1 MFNKIDFCQVCRHYD
16 IVGNKSSIALGR
28 AIPKSKCAD
37 YEGNTYRYLCKYC
50 SHNNYGIC
58 TVSGHKCGAEP
69 FLVNICKDFEN
80 KKVMDKRMEDEK
92 KEWLCAR
99 CANQCKA
106 DGEMDYCEKFIDKEV
121 AARIANAEKIAEIR
135 KRCEEFMQGLVRDFG
150 KLLIIKDTAEISETE
165 RKKIDWNKEK
175 QIPYTDKSPFID
187 FSLKFTVYKKD

>member
-1 MFNKIDFCQVCRHYD
+1 MFDTKDFCQVCRHYN
-16 IVGNKSSIALGR
+16 IGSNQCSKASKR
-28 AIPKSKCAD
+28 AIPKSRCAD
-37 YEGNTYRYLCKYC
+37 YEYHPHEDLCKYC

-58 TVSGHKCGAEP
+58 TVLGHKCSVEP
-69 FLVNICKDFEN
+69 LLMNICAIFEN
-80 KKVMDKRMEDEK
+80 KKVMNKRMEYKK

-106 DGEMDYCEKFIDKEV
+106 NGGMDYCEKFIDKEE
-121 AARIANAEKIAEIR
+121 AERIANAKKIAAIR

-150 KLLIIKDTAEISETE
+150 DIIVADTAYISETE

-187 FSLKFTVYKKD
+187 FSLKFTVYNKD